1 MRSGNEFIAY
11 NSRSYNSLHMKKET
25 LKSKPKVKAAA
36 KAPAPN
42 QRLTEATGKLETIA
56 KEMQARVQDATSVEE
71 RQGIINRINEVVT
84 ELKS

>member
-1 MRSGNEFIAY
+1 
-11 NSRSYNSLHMKKET
+11 MKTKKVT
-25 LKSKPKVKAAA
+25 KPVAKKAAA

-42 QRLTEATGKLETIA
+42 QRLLEATGKLEKIA
-56 KEMQARVQDATSVEE
+56 GEMQARVQDAGSVEE